1 MTSERPAAAAP
12 SRVPPPSRPSLRDAL
27 VIGVVGALV
36 VGIVAQSCEA
46 QRTARAA
53 IARCGR

>member
-1 MTSERPAAAAP
+1 MSSERPTIAAP
-12 SRVPPPSRPSLRDAL
+12 SRVPPTPRPALRDTL

-36 VGIVAQSCEA
+36 LGVVAQSREA
-46 QRTARAA
+46 HRTARAA